1 MVLGKPGKPDL
12 TQVGVEVAK
21 RLREEVRIAVLQSGE
36 TAKDEQSLRAVW
48 YLRSQCDVV
57 SSSTELY
64 EVLTELQG
72 NRIGELGMC
81 LEAPVVS

>member
-12 TQVGVEVAK
+12 TEVGVEVAK
-21 RLREEVRIAVLQSGE
+21 RLREEVRIAVLKGGE
-36 TAKDEQSLRAVW
+36 IAKGEQSLRAVR
-48 YLRSQCDVV
+48 YMRSQRDVV

-64 EVLTELQG
+64 EVLTELQC

-81 LEAPVVS
+81 LEVPIVS